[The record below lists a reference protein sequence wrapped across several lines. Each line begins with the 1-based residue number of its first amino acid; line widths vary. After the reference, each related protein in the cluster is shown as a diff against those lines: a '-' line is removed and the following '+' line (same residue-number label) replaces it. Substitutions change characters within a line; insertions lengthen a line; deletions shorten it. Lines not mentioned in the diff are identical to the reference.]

1 MGTHYLMLDLD
12 HEHWYHE
19 SSTPGHGH
27 LVIKKQLELYQLIE
41 IINVLVKHGIL
52 QEGIKMQVDD
62 RGCLTLRMPG
72 MKKDVP
78 EDNMSIR
85 ELEDKG
91 IIVRPVEEK
100 EAPERFNFR
109 DFFDN
114 FDITA

>member
-1 MGTHYLMLDLD
+1 MLDLD

-27 LVIKKQLELYQLIE
+27 LVIQKELEIHQLIE
-41 IINVLVKHGIL
+41 IINVLVKHGVL

-72 MKKDVP
+72 MKKNVD
-78 EDNMSIR
+78 EDNMSIK
-85 ELEDKG
+85 ELEEKG

-100 EAPERFNFR
+100 EAPEKFSFKK
-109 DFFDN
+109 FFEQ
-114 FDITA
+114 FDISA